1 MLRGAPAR
9 DRRLLLLLV
18 VFGCV
23 MFLMWMRCARLLL
36 PLGDTLV
43 EESGA
48 GVAVALT
55 VSPTLSASP
64 FAVVEEE
71 STVLRIRDDLGG
83 YLEELGYKTGAELG
97 VQDGWMAKETLQRWK
112 SCTKYVLVDIWRQQA
127 KNYRDA
133 ANRPNDEQHV
143 GPASRPSLQSVH
155 GRRSRHAHHP
165 GHA

>member
-1 MLRGAPAR
+1 
-9 DRRLLLLLV
+9 
-18 VFGCV
+18 
-23 MFLMWMRCARLLL
+23 MFLMWMRCTRLLL
-36 PLGDTLV
+36 PLRDTLV

-55 VSPTLSASP
+55 VSPTSSASP

-97 VQDGWMAKETLQRWK
+97 VQDGWMAKETLLRWK
-112 SCTKYVLVDIWRQQA
+112 SCTKYVLVDVWRQQA

-133 ANRPNDEQHV
+133 ANRPNDVQE
-143 GPASRPSLQSVH
+143 
-155 GRRSRHAHHP
+155 RS
-165 GHA
+165 